1 MGINAISWKFNGSR
15 NSWDFIRFSLGFHW
29 DFIGISLGFHGI
41 SWDLIGTYEIS
52 WEFHGSSLGLHGIYW
67 DFDGTFW

>member
-1 MGINAISWKFNGSR
+1 MGFHSV
-15 NSWDFIRFSLGFHW
+15 FIGFSLGFHW
-29 DFIGISLGFHGI
+29 DFIGI